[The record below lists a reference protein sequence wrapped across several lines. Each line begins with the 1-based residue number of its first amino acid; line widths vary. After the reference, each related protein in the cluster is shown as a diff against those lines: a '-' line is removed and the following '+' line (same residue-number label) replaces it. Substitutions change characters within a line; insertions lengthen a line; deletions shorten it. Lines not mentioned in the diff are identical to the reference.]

1 MVITAMAEYQAG
13 KREGWRG
20 VEVTTAN
27 KEVRVDCQRR
37 KDLKQV
43 REEGMQISGG
53 KSISQRRNSK

>member
-1 MVITAMAEYQAG
+1 MVITAMVEYQAE

-20 VEVTTAN
+20 VEVTTVN
-27 KEVRVDCQRR
+27 KEVSVDCQRR